1 VNEYEHLTE
10 GLKSELAGAT
20 DRNKQNLQEL
30 SEKEEELV
38 VVRVE
43 LSTLQEKFAVKKE
56 QVCCFIYVMQA
67 MCR

>member
-20 DRNKQNLQEL
+20 DRNKLNLQEL

-56 QVCCFIYVMQA
+56 QVCWFIYISQA